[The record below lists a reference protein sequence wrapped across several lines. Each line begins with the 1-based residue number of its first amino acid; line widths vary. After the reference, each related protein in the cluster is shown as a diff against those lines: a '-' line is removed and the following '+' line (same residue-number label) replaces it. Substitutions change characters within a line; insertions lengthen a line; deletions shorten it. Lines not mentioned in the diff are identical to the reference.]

1 MSENQAQDRYNP
13 PGTSKID
20 FERFSFGE
28 LEVNELFWLTES
40 PNGDEN
46 VVHRKVNQNEA
57 QQLKT
62 REIISFKSNLRVF
75 QKT

>member
-1 MSENQAQDRYNP
+1 MSNNQAQDRYNP

-20 FERFSFGE
+20 FERFNFGE
-28 LEVNELFWLTES
+28 LEVNELFWLSE
-40 PNGDEN
+40 NQNEQN
-46 VVHRKVNQNEA
+46 VVHRKINQNQA

-62 REIISFKSNLRVF
+62 REVISFKPNLKVF

>member
-1 MSENQAQDRYNP
+1 MSTNQAQDRYNP
-13 PGTSKID
+13 PGTSEID

-28 LEVNELFWLTES
+28 LEVNELFWLSES
-40 PNGDEN
+40 SSGEN

-62 REIISFKSNLRVF
+62 REIISFKPNLKVF

>member
-1 MSENQAQDRYNP
+1 MPNNHAQDRYNP
-13 PGTSKID
+13 PATSKVE
-20 FERFSFGE
+20 FERFNFGE

-40 PNGDEN
+40 TDEQN

-57 QQLKT
+57 QQLKS
-62 REIISFKSNLRVF
+62 REIISFRRNLKVF